1 MNWATYQSIGLMER
15 GWIPDAMIR
24 YGIRHV
30 LRNRLSSL
38 PLHDPESAQTYLA
51 DFIDAMACAPVA
63 VLTEKANEQHY
74 EIPEE
79 FFDLVLGPRR
89 KYSCCLWPEVG
100 GSLYQAEVDALTM
113 TCERA
118 GLGDGQKVL
127 ELGCGWGS
135 LTLWMAEHYPAS
147 SITAVSN
154 SQSQREYITQRALAL
169 GLGNLEVITCDMNR
183 FEAAGSFDRI
193 VSVEMFEHMQNWPAL
208 FARVANWLKPDGT
221 FFMHVFCH
229 QSLPYAF
236 NSKDTQDWMGRYF
249 FSGGIMPSFDLPLHF
264 QTQLILSKRWCWN
277 GKHYEKT
284 ANAWL
289 ENMDRHK
296 ELIWPIL
303 VDTYGLESAAVWRM
317 RWRVFFMA
325 CAELW
330 GFRSGTE
337 WWVGHYLF
345 IPRSD

>member
-1 MNWATYQSIGLMER
+1 MGWATEQVIDLMER
-15 GWIPDAMIR
+15 GSIPDAMIR
-24 YGIRHV
+24 LGIRHV
-30 LRNRLSSL
+30 LKKRLSSL
-38 PLHDPESAQTYLA
+38 PLHDPEAGEHYLA
-51 DFIDAMACAPVA
+51 DFIDSMARAPVA

-74 EIPEE
+74 EVPEA
-79 FFDLVLGPRR
+79 FFGLVLGARR
-89 KYSCCLWPEVG
+89 KYSCCLWPEAG
-100 GSLYQAEVDALTM
+100 GSLDQAEVDALTM

-118 GLGDGQKVL
+118 GLADGQQVL

-135 LTLWMAEHYPAS
+135 LSLWMAEHYPAS
-147 SITAVSN
+147 RITAVSN
-154 SQSQREYITQRALAL
+154 SHSQREYITQKALAL

-183 FEAAGSFDRI
+183 FETDRYFDRI

-208 FARVANWLKPDGT
+208 FARVADWLKPDGS

-229 QSLPYAF
+229 QRLPYAF
-236 NSKDTQDWMGRYF
+236 NSTDSQDWMGRYF

-264 QTQLILSKRWCWN
+264 QTQLILNKRWCWD

-289 ENMDRHK
+289 ENMDRHQ

-330 GFRSGTE
+330 GFRGGAE
-337 WWVGHYLF
+337 WWVGHYRFVRRPL
-345 IPRSD
+345 